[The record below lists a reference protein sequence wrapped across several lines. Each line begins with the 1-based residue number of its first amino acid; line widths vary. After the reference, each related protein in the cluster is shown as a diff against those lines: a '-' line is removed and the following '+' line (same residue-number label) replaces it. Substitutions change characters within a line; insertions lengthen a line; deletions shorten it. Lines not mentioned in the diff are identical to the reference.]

1 MSGKGECSSNHVGY
15 RPDVDGLRA
24 IAVLGVL
31 LYHAFPEVLTGGFIG
46 VDVFFVISGF
56 IISSNL
62 YKGLENNSFSFLEFY
77 VRRIKR
83 IFPALVLVLST
94 VLLFG
99 WFALFPN
106 EYAALGKH
114 AAFGAGF
121 SANFGYLGESGYFD
135 VSAITK
141 PLLHL
146 WSLGIE
152 EQFYLV
158 WPIFLILVW
167 RIRLNLYLSI
177 AILVLASF
185 CTSIYLIKI
194 DQMSA
199 FYLPYSRFWELMIGA
214 LIAAWAY
221 FHPNQLARLNNRK
234 VVGILVAELLA
245 VLGLACIA
253 LGYIYAK
260 EDLDF
265 PGYWAL
271 LPSVGCG
278 LVITA
283 GAFSWINRNILANR
297 FLVTIG
303 LISFPLYL
311 WHWPLLSY
319 AHVIEGGTPSALFRN
334 ILAVAA
340 IVLAWMTFKFV
351 ERPLRYS
358 TGNFK
363 TWGLIVSMVC
373 VGGFGWMTFNSGGYP
388 ERAAVVIQQETNAL
402 LVGPTWKYTKN
413 NLCVSLYP
421 DTFRYFCSQE
431 KNEAPTLILI
441 GNSYANHLYGGLVED
456 KLFAHHNVLSYG
468 SCQPGGYMI
477 DCDMQDKIV
486 ADHPTI
492 KFAIISE
499 LWPRLDEQG
508 REVDMVT
515 GEGPANQLNYGA
527 AYEKFLNEKIA
538 FLKSHGVTAII
549 FSPKPEVT
557 YDPRTCFTRPF
568 ASAANDC
575 TVSREQANKQQAGI
589 NEVIRR
595 VKEKHPDVPV
605 FDQNELFC
613 SGSQCSLI
621 KDGLPLLRDYRHYS
635 EFGSRQ
641 IISRFAEWAKTNAP
655 AILN

>member
-1 MSGKGECSSNHVGY
+1 MSGKGAYSSNHVGY
-15 RPDVDGLRA
+15 RPDIDGLRA

-31 LYHAFPEVLTGGFIG
+31 LYHAFPDVLTGGFIG

-62 YKGLENNSFSFLEFY
+62 YKGMETNSFSFLDFY
-77 VRRIKR
+77 IRRVRRI
-83 IFPALVLVLST
+83 FPSLILVLSS

-121 SANFGYLGESGYFD
+121 TANFGYLGESGYFD

-158 WPIFLILVW
+158 WPIFLILAW
-167 RIRLNLYLSI
+167 RIRLNLFVGLFVLVGLSF
-177 AILVLASF
+177 AA
-185 CTSIYLIKI
+185 SIYLIGI

-199 FYLPYSRFWELMIGA
+199 FYLPYSRFWELMLGA
-214 LIAAWAY
+214 LIAAWAH
-221 FHPNQLARLNNRK
+221 FHPARLISFNSQK
-234 VVGILVAELLA
+234 VLGMLMADILSI
-245 VLGLACIA
+245 LGLACIS
-253 LGYIYAK
+253 LGYIFAK
-260 EDLDF
+260 EDIDF

-271 LPSVGCG
+271 LPTVGCG
-278 LVITA
+278 LVIVA
-283 GAFSWINRNILANR
+283 GVTSWLNRNILANR
-297 FLVTIG
+297 FFVIIG

-319 AHVIEGGTPSALFRN
+319 AHVIEGATPSAALRGF
-334 ILAVAA
+334 LAIAA
-340 IVLAWMTFKFV
+340 IVLAWVTFRFV
-351 ERPLRYS
+351 ERPLRY
-358 TGNFK
+358 GVGHYK
-363 TWGLIVSMVC
+363 TWGLMVAMIC

-388 ERAAVVIQQETNAL
+388 TRAAVTIQQETNAL

-413 NLCVSLYP
+413 DLCVSLYP

-431 KNEAPTLILI
+431 KNESPTLILI

-456 KLFAHHNVLSYG
+456 KRFAHHNVLSYG
-468 SCQPGGYMI
+468 SCQPGGYLI
-477 DCDMQDKIV
+477 DCDMQEKIV

-492 KFAIISE
+492 KYAIISS
-499 LWPRLDEQG
+499 LWPRLDERG
-508 REVDMVT
+508 REVDMVK
-515 GEGPANQLNYGA
+515 GQPLYELNMAA
-527 AYEKFLNEKIA
+527 AYEKFLNDKVS
-538 FLKSHGVTAII
+538 FLRKHAVQTVI

-575 TVSREQANKQQAGI
+575 IVKKAEVDKQQAGI

-595 VKEKHPDVPV
+595 VKEKNPDVLV

-613 SGSQCSLI
+613 NGSECSLI
-621 KDGLPLLRDYRHYS
+621 EDGLPLLRDYRHYS

-641 IISRFAEWAKTNAP
+641 IISRFADWAKTNIP
-655 AILN
+655 GILE